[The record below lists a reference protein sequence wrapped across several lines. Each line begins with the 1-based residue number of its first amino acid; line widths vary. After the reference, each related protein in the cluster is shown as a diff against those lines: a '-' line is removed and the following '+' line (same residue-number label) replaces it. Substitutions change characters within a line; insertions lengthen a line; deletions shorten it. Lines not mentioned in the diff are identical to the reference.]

1 MARGADLRTDIP
13 KYRVYQDGEMIA
25 EVGDVS
31 EFWRDDLVSFLLGC
45 SFSFETAMVRAG
57 MPLRHLEQDTTV
69 PMYVTNIETNPA
81 GVFSGPTVVSMRPI
95 PRPQIMRAVQVTSR
109 FPATH
114 GSPLHI
120 GDPSIIG
127 ITDISKPDFGEPTEI
142 RDGEVPV
149 FWACGVT
156 PQAVAMKSKPPFMI
170 THAPGYMFIT
180 DKLDEDLAVF

>member
-1 MARGADLRTDIP
+1 MQVSTLPESPSALRNLIRRGELVKTTSGMAPGRVQTNLAVLPKSLAFDFLLFCQRNAKPCPLLEVLEPGSVSPQQMARGADLRTDIP

-81 GVFSGPTVVSMRPI
+81 
-95 PRPQIMRAVQVTSR
+95 
-109 FPATH
+109 
-114 GSPLHI
+114 
-120 GDPSIIG
+120 
-127 ITDISKPDFGEPTEI
+127 
-142 RDGEVPV
+142 
-149 FWACGVT
+149 
-156 PQAVAMKSKPPFMI
+156 
-170 THAPGYMFIT
+170 
-180 DKLDEDLAVF
+180 